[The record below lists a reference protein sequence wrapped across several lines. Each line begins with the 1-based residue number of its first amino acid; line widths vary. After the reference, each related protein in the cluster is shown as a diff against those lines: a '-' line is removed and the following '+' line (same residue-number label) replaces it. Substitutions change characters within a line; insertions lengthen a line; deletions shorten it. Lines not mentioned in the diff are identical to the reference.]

1 MSDRINVNEINR
13 QSRGFFF
20 TLDAHEQDGLPS
32 ISADAIRD
40 ALTDDAVENYV
51 FQLERGKQLSDAH
64 ENGFLHYQGCIILK
78 KSCPRRLKDVHR
90 WFDDAGIDWIHL
102 EHKRKSNMAMAHY
115 CSKSDTRVAGPF
127 WSNDDF
133 RSAMS
138 VKPTA
143 SQQGQR
149 SDLRI
154 LLDALNDGLTPD
166 DIMLDDHLC
175 LLMNA
180 TGMQFVKS
188 RYAAMMADKYS
199 MHDRDS
205 IKVHYLFGESQSGK
219 SRYVHSLY
227 SYKEMYT
234 ADFNNRDPFYSY
246 DYQPVLLMDEFRSQC
261 DFSDLLR
268 MIDRYVYEI
277 SRRYEN
283 KFAAWTDVWIVSNW
297 PLQMQYGMLHEYDER
312 KPLYRRINDVYR
324 LDCNKPLVRL
334 GSGLQVLD
342 NEFGRAP
349 LPIQDDNENAISFD
363 ADDALFDDMIFYP
376 LPDEYVN

>member
-1 MSDRINVNEINR
+1 MNRNINNVNKR
-13 QSRGFFF
+13 FRGFFF

-32 ISADAIRD
+32 ISADAIMAVLNNQD
-40 ALTDDAVENYV
+40 SVENYV
-51 FQLERGKQLSDAH
+51 FQLERGKQSTDNN
-64 ENGFLHYQGCIILK
+64 ENGFLHYQGCIIL
-78 KSCPRRLKDVHR
+78 SRNNPRRLRDVHK
-90 WFDDAGIDWIHL
+90 WFDDASLDWIHI
-102 EHKRKSNMAMAHY
+102 EGQRKNEMAMAHY
-115 CSKSDTRVAGPF
+115 CSKVDTRIAGPW
-127 WSNDDF
+127 WSSDDF
-133 RSAMS
+133 KHEVSR
-138 VKPTA
+138 KPTV

-149 SDLRI
+149 SDLKS
-154 LLDALNDGLTPD
+154 LSDALDDGLTPD
-166 DIMLDDHLC
+166 DIMRDPSLS
-175 LLMNA
+175 LLMNT
-180 TGMQFVKS
+180 TGMKYVDRK
-188 RYAAMMADKYS
+188 YALMMRDKYS
-199 MHDRDS
+199 MHDRDN
-205 IKVHYLFGESQSGK
+205 IKVHYLFGQSQSGK

-227 SYKEMYT
+227 SYQEMYT

-261 DFSDLLR
+261 DFSALLR

-297 PLQMQYGMLHEYDER
+297 SLQMQYGMLHEYDER

-342 NEFGRAP
+342 NEFGRAS
-349 LPIQDDNENAISFD
+349 LPIQDNNENAISFD
-363 ADDALFDDMIFYP
+363 ADDALFDDMISYP

>member
-1 MSDRINVNEINR
+1 MNRNINNVNER
-13 QSRGFFF
+13 FRGFFF
-20 TLDAHEQDGLPS
+20 TLDARENDGLPS
-32 ISADAIRD
+32 ISADEIMAVLKQD
-40 ALTDDAVENYV
+40 SVENYV
-51 FQLERGKQLSDAH
+51 FQLERGKQSTNNN
-64 ENGFLHYQGCIILK
+64 ENGFLHYQGCIILNRNN
-78 KSCPRRLKDVHR
+78 PRRLKDIHK

-102 EHKRKSNMAMAHY
+102 EHQRKSNMAMAHY
-115 CSKSDTRVAGPF
+115 CSKSNTRVAGPF

-133 RSAMS
+133 KNEISR
-138 VKPTA
+138 KPTA

-149 SDLRI
+149 SDLRT
-154 LLDALNDGLTPD
+154 LLDALNDGMTPD
-166 DIMLDDHLC
+166 DIMLDDSLC
-175 LLMNA
+175 LLMNT

-188 RYAAMMADKYS
+188 RYAAMMSDKYS
-199 MHDRDS
+199 MNNRDS

-219 SRYVHSLY
+219 SRYVHSLH
-227 SYKEMYT
+227 SYKDMYT

-268 MIDRYVYEI
+268 MLDRYVYEI

-297 PLQMQYGMLHEYDER
+297 SLSAQYGNLHEYNER

-324 LDCNKPLVRL
+324 LDCNKPLIRL

-349 LPIQDDNENAISFD
+349 LPLQDNNENAISFD
-363 ADDALFDDMIFYP
+363 TDDAAFDDLTMYP